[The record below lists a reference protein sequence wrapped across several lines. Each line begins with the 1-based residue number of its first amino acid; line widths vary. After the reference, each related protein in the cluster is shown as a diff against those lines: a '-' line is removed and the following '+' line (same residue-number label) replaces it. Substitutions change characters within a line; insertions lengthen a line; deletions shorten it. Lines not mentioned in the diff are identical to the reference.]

1 MEVNTVLFRH
11 CCQPCEGKVRYFP
24 LTSTRF
30 IAQGDGQREGEKGE
44 QHRSFELTL
53 THTHSH
59 LLTRN
64 GGIVRFLLCYLGKG
78 DCAFS
83 SFFFS
88 KKRGMGRS
96 ETDKGDNDVDKKNEG
111 K

>member
-1 MEVNTVLFRH
+1 MPGCSRH
-11 CCQPCEGKVRYFP
+11 CCQHCEGKVRHFP

-44 QHRSFELTL
+44 QHRSFGLTL

-64 GGIVRFLLCYLGKG
+64 GGIVRSLLCYVGKG
-78 DCAFS
+78 DCAF
-83 SFFFS
+83 FFFS
-88 KKRGMGRS
+88 FFVSFRRERKEK
-96 ETDKGDNDVDKKNEG
+96 E
-111 K
+111 